1 MNGRTWLCTLA
12 GFHWL
17 PLASNP
23 GSKSDGMRVLG
34 APLLVGPAVVTG
46 SRVQDT
52 PKYTGHECRQNDSR
66 SLKSFKE
73 TARELALAF
82 AVVFGDNEDQ
92 VRV

>member
-1 MNGRTWLCTLA
+1 
-12 GFHWL
+12 
-17 PLASNP
+17 
-23 GSKSDGMRVLG
+23 MRVLG

-73 TARELALAF
+73 TASKETARELALAF